1 MADIDEFAVTS
12 GREIRLVNFDTVK
25 LNVGERRIITRG
37 QRDREG

>member
-12 GREIRLVNFDTVK
+12 GRKIRLVNFDTVK
-25 LNVGERRIITRG
+25 LNVGERRITRG